1 MAVISSERSDEKSYQ
16 VPCGNMACHVRIPLR
31 DGLPSSFKPTPTALK
46 GRRNPPQGEALGIL
60 AGGMSTRLAEE
71 TDNRPKPM
79 VEIGGR
85 PILWRIMKVYSA

>member
-1 MAVISSERSDEKSYQ
+1 MV
-16 VPCGNMACHVRIPLR
+16 GHVRVHLR
-31 DGLPSSFKPTPTALK
+31 VRFLSSFKMTPTALK

-85 PILWRIMKVYSA
+85 PIRWRIMKVYSLERDVV